1 MKGEKQMEGVTT
13 AVTNA
18 GTLASTALTTIMGN
32 PVLALGLGVSFLAAG
47 IGLARKFLHIR

>member
-1 MKGEKQMEGVTT
+1 MEGVTT

-18 GTLASTALTTIMGN
+18 GTLASTALATIMDN